1 MTAVAQYDLDGNLIA
16 IYNSVKDAA
25 TCNNITHPGIVR
37 CCRFT
42 QHSAGG
48 FQWRYYNEHHTES
61 INKISPK
68 KTKVVLQYSK
78 TGEYITSF
86 KNATEAE
93 KVTKVD
99 KSSIG
104 RCCRNELKTAGG
116 YVWKFKTNEKELLQ

>member
-1 MTAVAQYDLDGNLIA
+1 MTAVAQYDLNGNLIA
-16 IYNSVKDAA
+16 IYDSIVDAA
-25 TCNNITHPGIVR
+25 TCNNITRSGIVK

-42 QHSAGG
+42 QLSAGG
-48 FQWRYYNEHHTES
+48 FQWRYYNEHSVENIT
-61 INKISPK
+61 KISSK

-93 KVTKVD
+93 KITKVD

-116 YVWKFKTNEKELLQ
+116 YIWKFKTDEKELLQ